1 MPEIIWKQGAE
12 SDLLQIFAELEER
25 SEEAGVRFVGKLDF
39 TLSNLR
45 AYPEIAP
52 MFEEPVRRL
61 IIGSTGYGLFYS
73 IEPRGIIVH
82 ALIHLSRDPERI
94 RERIRRLLSF
104 D

>member
-61 IIGSTGYGLFYS
+61 IIGSTGY
-73 IEPRGIIVH
+73 
-82 ALIHLSRDPERI
+82 
-94 RERIRRLLSF
+94 
-104 D
+104 